1 MINIVG
7 VAKTNLL
14 FALLPGRQQGQ
25 TAETLAAAIRVAPA
39 DIPALVSELQRDGQ
53 LVVEEAGS
61 YFIADTLGEWRAYRE
76 SCFMAAAV
84 DLAQRHRAMTR
95 SAARRWPSQW
105 RSRPAMIIGRETA

>member
-14 FALLPGRQQGQ
+14 FALLPGKQGGQ
-25 TAETLAAAIRVAPA
+25 TAEVLAATIQVAPA
-39 DIPALVSELQRDGQ
+39 DIPVLVSELQRDGQ
-53 LVVEEAGS
+53 LVVEEGGN

-76 SCFMAAAV
+76 NCFMAAAV

-105 RSRPAMIIGRETA
+105 RPQRAMIVGGEAA